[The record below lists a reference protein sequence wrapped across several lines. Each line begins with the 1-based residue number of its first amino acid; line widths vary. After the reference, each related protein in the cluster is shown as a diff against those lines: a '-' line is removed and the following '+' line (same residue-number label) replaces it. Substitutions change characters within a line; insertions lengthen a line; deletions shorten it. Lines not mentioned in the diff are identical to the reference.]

1 MTATTKSAAKD
12 AARRALADRVRA
24 YARERDS
31 RVLRFLDD
39 AGLLDGEFR
48 RPWFTPELLEQLAG
62 RQRLYTGLNPG
73 GLDVPVGQ
81 LLDAIRAHAW
91 LRPVRSGHLG
101 NWGPIWSG
109 RAPLLAYNRAAVLD
123 LGVARPVIHSVGLT
137 ETAALD
143 GGDTLYRPGSIYRD
157 GALTQ
162 IELATRADHTHPDA
176 AGADTVGADDSNTRW
191 RELDRR
197 SPRFVPWTWGRVD
210 GAWTPLVA
218 HHVNILRR
226 EAPVPVLVD
235 GALIWDHA
243 DTVRGWL
250 SQLFEYAVVQ
260 AEDGDIS
267 WLFGRGV
274 RRDATVGDLS
284 VRFDGAAFMQ
294 SGDGGATWEFV
305 GTAEQLADRCLLP
318 YRVIA
323 QPDEAEALVDD
334 APPVTPLL
342 SNRLARTIT
351 AYLGVCE
358 REPTGRPTSSEPFAL
373 FVEWGALSQGGYP
386 PIRQGYFGGKGNQ
399 QMTRLTVAALAEAN
413 DLPALLYLMLPLTP
427 AILMPSTAYPED
439 AEHLAS
445 FFTALREATDGL
457 GDDTKAGTVRAA
469 QALTG
474 WHAADRVSEFYRE
487 KFSGRRSVVPFGPPG
502 SADAASLET
511 ESVRALTLRQ
521 ASLAVATLFDAWK
534 PAL

>member
-1 MTATTKSAAKD
+1 VTTSTKSAAKD

-62 RQRLYTGLNPG
+62 RRRLYTGLNPG
-73 GLDVPVGQ
+73 GLDVQVGQ

-143 GGDTLYRPGSIYRD
+143 GGDTLYRPGSVYRD

-162 IELATRADHTHPDA
+162 IELATRADQP
-176 AGADTVGADDSNTRW
+176 GADGAGTGW
-191 RELDRR
+191 RELDRD
-197 SPRFVPWTWGRVD
+197 SARFVPWTWGRVD

-218 HHVNILRR
+218 HHISTLRR

-235 GALIWDHA
+235 GGLIWDHA
-243 DTVRGWL
+243 QTVRTWL
-250 SQLFEYAVVQ
+250 SRLFEYAAAQ

-284 VRFDGAAFMQ
+284 VRFAGSAFLQ
-294 SGDGGATWEFV
+294 SGDGGATWEPV

-323 QPDEAEALVDD
+323 HPEQAEALVDD
-334 APPVTPLL
+334 APDLTPLL
-342 SNRLARTIT
+342 SNRLARTVT

-358 REPTGRPTSSEPFAL
+358 REPNGRPTSSEPFAL

-439 AEHLAS
+439 ADRLAP

-457 GDDTKAGTVRAA
+457 GDDTRLGAARAA
-469 QALTG
+469 EALAG
-474 WHAADRVSEFYRE
+474 WREIDQVSGFYRE

-511 ESVRALTLRQ
+511 EAVRALTLRQ
-521 ASLAVATLFDAWK
+521 ASLAVASLFDAWK
-534 PAL
+534 PAS